1 MDKSKYIE
9 HPGIIK
15 EISDNNV
22 TVHFISKSACSKC
35 HAKGFCG
42 PMDESEKIVEV
53 ACDSSIYRQGE
64 KVNVIM
70 RASLGVK
77 ALLLGYMLPFF
88 IVVVTLPVMLSLTG
102 NELLSG
108 LIVFASVIPYYISF
122 YFFKDKLDRTFTFSI
137 NKLA

>member
-15 EISDNNV
+15 EISDKNV
-22 TVHFISKSACSKC
+22 TVHYVSTSACSKC

-42 PMDESEKIVEV
+42 PMDEAGKVVEV
-53 ACDSSIYRQGE
+53 TCDPSVYQQGE
-64 KVNVIM
+64 KVNLIM
-70 RASLGVK
+70 QESLGVK
-77 ALLLGYMLPFF
+77 ALLLGYMVPFLLVVIILP
-88 IVVVTLPVMLSLTG
+88 IMLSLTG

-108 LIVFASVIPYYISF
+108 VIAFTSIIPYYISF
-122 YFFKDKLDRTFTFSI
+122 YFFKDKLEKTFTFSI